1 MAITVSKY
9 YKFLEGQMSGIANAV
24 IDFNT
29 DTMKVSMHTV
39 AYVPTQA
46 TDDFWDN
53 TTNEVTG
60 TNYTTKGATI
70 GSPTITGGA
79 TTTFDGADVTWSQN
93 ASGFSNGRIGVLYK
107 DGAGADSTDPLV
119 SWIDF
124 GASVGNTV
132 ADLVLVWNASGI
144 ITWT

>member
-9 YKFLEGQMSGIANAV
+9 YKFLEGQIAGTANAV
-24 IDFNT
+24 IDFDT
-29 DTMKVSMHTV
+29 DTIKVSLHTV
-39 AYVPTQA
+39 TYTPTQA

-53 TTNEVTG
+53 TSNEVSG
-60 TNYTTKGATI
+60 TNYTTKGAALA
-70 GSPTITGGA
+70 SKTITGGA
-79 TTTFDGADVTWSQN
+79 TTTFDAADVTWSQN
-93 ASGFSNGRIGVLYK
+93 ASGFSNARIGVLYK

-144 ITWT
+144 ITWA